1 MTTYTRPVLLLLCGL
16 LLLTLAI
23 AVLNTLVPLWLAHE
37 NLPTWQVGMVS
48 SSFFTGNLLGTLLT
62 GSLIKRFGFNRS
74 YYLASLIFAV
84 GCAGLGLMV
93 GFWSWMVWRFI
104 AGVGC
109 AMIWVVVES
118 ALMCSGTSRNR
129 GRLLAAYM
137 MVYYVGTVLGQL
149 MVSKLPTDLMS
160 VLPWVT
166 GMVLAAIL
174 PLLFTRIV
182 NQNSEH
188 QEATHV
194 WPMLRLRQA
203 RLGVN
208 GCIISGIVLG
218 SLYGLM
224 PLYLNHQGVS
234 DSGIGF
240 WMAVMVSAGIVGQWP
255 IGRLAD
261 RFGRLLVLRVQVFVV
276 IMGCLAMLSNA
287 AMAPA
292 LFILGAA
299 GFTLYPVAMAWACEK
314 VEHHQLV
321 AMNQALLLSYTIG
334 SLLGPTF
341 TAMLMQN
348 YSDNLLFIMIAS
360 VSFIYLLMLLRKV
373 GEHPTPVAH
382 AGFIKSLSMTGFFV
396 PVTYKTFTYCEF
408 LLPGDNSNEF
418 SH

>member
-1 MTTYTRPVLLLLCGL
+1 MTIYTRPVLLLLCGL

-48 SSFFTGNLLGTLLT
+48 SSFFTGNLLGTLVT

-74 YYLASLIFAV
+74 YYLASLLFAV

-137 MVYYVGTVLGQL
+137 MVYYIGTVLGQL

-360 VSFIYLLMLLRKV
+360 VSFIYLLMLLGKV

-382 AGFIKSLSMTGFFV
+382 A
-396 PVTYKTFTYCEF
+396 
-408 LLPGDNSNEF
+408 
-418 SH
+418 

>member
-62 GSLIKRFGFNRS
+62 GSLIKRFGFNLS

-382 AGFIKSLSMTGFFV
+382 A
-396 PVTYKTFTYCEF
+396 
-408 LLPGDNSNEF
+408 
-418 SH
+418 

>member
-62 GSLIKRFGFNRS
+62 GSLIKRFGLNRS

-149 MVSKLPTDLMS
+149 MVSKFPTDLMS

-182 NQNSEH
+182 NQSSEH

-194 WPMLRLRQA
+194 WPMLRLRHA
-203 RLGVN
+203 RLGIN

-382 AGFIKSLSMTGFFV
+382 A
-396 PVTYKTFTYCEF
+396 
-408 LLPGDNSNEF
+408 
-418 SH
+418 

>member
-84 GCAGLGLMV
+84 GCAGFCRVV
-93 GFWSWMVWRFI
+93 GFRSWMVWRFI

-382 AGFIKSLSMTGFFV
+382 A
-396 PVTYKTFTYCEF
+396 
-408 LLPGDNSNEF
+408 
-418 SH
+418 

>member
-1 MTTYTRPVLLLLCGL
+1 MPTYTRPVLLLLCGL

-23 AVLNTLVPLWLAHE
+23 AVLNTLVPLWLAHD
-37 NLPTWQVGMVS
+37 NLPTWQVGMVGS
-48 SSFFTGNLLGTLLT
+48 SYFTGNLLGTLIT

-74 YYLASLIFAV
+74 YYIASLIFAA
-84 GCAGLGLMV
+84 GCAGLGVTL
-93 GFWSWMVWRFI
+93 GFWSWLAWRFI

-137 MVYYVGTVLGQL
+137 MVYYMGTVAGQL
-149 MVSKLPTDLMS
+149 MISKLPTDLMS

-166 GMVLAAIL
+166 GMIMAAIL

-182 NQNSEH
+182 NSSSEH
-188 QEATHV
+188 QAKTHV
-194 WPMLRLRQA
+194 WPMFKLRQA

-240 WMAVMVSAGIVGQWP
+240 WMAVMVSAGIIGQWP
-255 IGRLAD
+255 VGKLAD

-276 IMGCLAMLSNA
+276 IVGCMAMLTQA

-292 LFILGAA
+292 LFVLGAA

-341 TAMLMQN
+341 TAMLMQS
-348 YSDNLLFIMIAS
+348 YSDSLLFVMIAS
-360 VSFIYLLMLLRKV
+360 VSFVYLMMLMRKA
-373 GEHPTPVAH
+373 GHHPTPVAH
-382 AGFIKSLSMTGFFV
+382 A
-396 PVTYKTFTYCEF
+396 
-408 LLPGDNSNEF
+408 
-418 SH
+418 

>member
-1 MTTYTRPVLLLLCGL
+1 MSTYTRPVMLLLCGL

-23 AVLNTLVPLWLAHE
+23 AVLNTLVPLWLAQE
-37 NLPTWQVGMVS
+37 ELPTWQVGIVS
-48 SSFFTGNLLGTLLT
+48 SSYFTGNLVGTLLT
-62 GSLIKRFGFNRS
+62 GYLIKRLGFNRS
-74 YYLASLIFAV
+74 YYIASLIFAV
-84 GCAGLGLMV
+84 GCVGLGVMV
-93 GFWSWMVWRFI
+93 GLWSWMTWRFI

-137 MVYYVGTVLGQL
+137 MVYYVGTFLGQVL
-149 MVSKLPTDLMS
+149 VSKVPTDLMN

-166 GMVLAAIL
+166 GMILAGIL
-174 PLLFTRIV
+174 PLLFTRIL
-182 NQNSEH
+182 NQQSED
-188 QEATHV
+188 QSTTPIV
-194 WPMLRLRQA
+194 SMLKLRQA

-224 PLYLNHQGVS
+224 PLYLKHQGIS
-234 DSGIGF
+234 NASIGF
-240 WMAVMVSAGIVGQWP
+240 WMAVLVSAGILGQWP

-261 RFGRLLVLRVQVFVV
+261 KFGRLLVLRVQVFVV
-276 IMGCLAMLSNA
+276 ILGSLAMMMQA

-314 VEHHQLV
+314 VGQHQLV
-321 AMNQALLLSYTIG
+321 AMNQALLLSYTVG
-334 SLLGPTF
+334 SLLGPSF

-360 VSFIYLLMLLRKV
+360 VSFIYLLMLLRKA

-382 AGFIKSLSMTGFFV
+382 A
-396 PVTYKTFTYCEF
+396 
-408 LLPGDNSNEF
+408 
-418 SH
+418 

>member
-1 MTTYTRPVLLLLCGL
+1 MSTYTRPVLLLLCGL

-37 NLPTWQVGMVS
+37 NLPTWQVGVVS
-48 SSFFTGNLLGTLLT
+48 SSYFTGNLVGTLLT
-62 GSLIKRFGFNRS
+62 GSLIKRWGFNRS
-74 YYLASLIFAV
+74 YYFASLLFAA
-84 GCAGLGLMV
+84 GCVGLGMMV
-93 GFWSWMVWRFI
+93 GFWSWMSWRFI

-137 MVYYVGTVLGQL
+137 MIYYVGTVLGQIL
-149 MVSKLPTDLMS
+149 VSKLSTELMD

-166 GMVLAAIL
+166 GLTLAATL

-188 QEATHV
+188 QENTPV
-194 WPMLRLRQA
+194 WSMFKLRQA

-234 DSGIGF
+234 NSGIGF

-276 IMGCLAMLSNA
+276 ILGCLAMLSNA

-299 GFTLYPVAMAWACEK
+299 GFTVYPVAMAWACEK

-334 SLLGPTF
+334 SLLGPTL
-341 TAMLMQN
+341 TAMLMQK

-360 VSFIYLLMLLRKV
+360 VSFVYLLMLLRKA
-373 GEHPTPVAH
+373 GQHPTPVVH
-382 AGFIKSLSMTGFFV
+382 A
-396 PVTYKTFTYCEF
+396 
-408 LLPGDNSNEF
+408 
-418 SH
+418 

>member
-1 MTTYTRPVLLLLCGL
+1 MSTYTRPVLLLLCGL

-48 SSFFTGNLLGTLLT
+48 SSFFTGNLLGTLMT

-74 YYLASLIFAV
+74 YYLASLIFAA
-84 GCAGLGLMV
+84 GCAGLGLMM

-149 MVSKLPTDLMS
+149 MVSKFPTDLMS

-182 NQNSEH
+182 NQGSEH

-276 IMGCLAMLSNA
+276 ILGCLAMLSNA

-341 TAMLMQN
+341 TSMLMQN

-360 VSFIYLLMLLRKV
+360 VSFIYLLMLLRKA

-382 AGFIKSLSMTGFFV
+382 A
-396 PVTYKTFTYCEF
+396 
-408 LLPGDNSNEF
+408 
-418 SH
+418 

>member
-1 MTTYTRPVLLLLCGL
+1 MSTYTRPVLFLLCGL

-37 NLPTWQVGMVS
+37 NLPTWQVGIVS
-48 SSFFTGNLLGTLLT
+48 SSYFTGNLVGTLLT
-62 GSLIKRFGFNRS
+62 GHLIKRWGFNRS
-74 YYLASLIFAV
+74 YYFASLIFAA
-84 GCAGLGLMV
+84 GCVGLGVMI
-93 GFWSWMVWRFI
+93 GFWSWMSWRFI

-118 ALMCSGTSRNR
+118 ALMCSGTTRNR

-137 MVYYVGTVLGQL
+137 MIYYVGTVLGQIL
-149 MVSKLPTDLMS
+149 VSKLSTELMD

-166 GMVLAAIL
+166 GLTLAAIL

-182 NQNSEH
+182 NQQSEH
-188 QEATHV
+188 QATTPV
-194 WPMLRLRQA
+194 WSMIKLRQA

-208 GCIISGIVLG
+208 GCVISGIILG

-234 DSGIGF
+234 NSGIGF

-276 IMGCLAMLSNA
+276 ILGCLAMLSNA

-299 GFTLYPVAMAWACEK
+299 GFTVYPVAMAWACEK

-321 AMNQALLLSYTIG
+321 SMNQALLLSYTIG

-341 TAMLMQN
+341 TAMLMQE

-360 VSFIYLLMLLRKV
+360 VSFVYLVMLLRKA
-373 GEHPTPVAH
+373 GQHPTPVVH
-382 AGFIKSLSMTGFFV
+382 A
-396 PVTYKTFTYCEF
+396 
-408 LLPGDNSNEF
+408 
-418 SH
+418 

>member
-174 PLLFTRIV
+174 PLLFTRIL

-382 AGFIKSLSMTGFFV
+382 A
-396 PVTYKTFTYCEF
+396 
-408 LLPGDNSNEF
+408 
-418 SH
+418 

>member
-1 MTTYTRPVLLLLCGL
+1 MSTYTRPVLLLLCGL

-194 WPMLRLRQA
+194 WPMLRLHQA

-382 AGFIKSLSMTGFFV
+382 A
-396 PVTYKTFTYCEF
+396 
-408 LLPGDNSNEF
+408 
-418 SH
+418 

>member
-1 MTTYTRPVLLLLCGL
+1 MSIYTRPVLLLLCGL

-23 AVLNTLVPLWLAHE
+23 AVLNTLVPLWLAHD
-37 NLPTWQVGMVS
+37 NLPTWQVGMVGS
-48 SSFFTGNLLGTLLT
+48 SYFTGNLLGTLIT
-62 GSLIKRFGFNRS
+62 GALIKRYGFNRS
-74 YYLASLIFAV
+74 YYLASLIFAA
-84 GCAGLGLMV
+84 GCAGLGMTL
-93 GFWSWMVWRFI
+93 GFWSWLAWRFI

-118 ALMCSGTSRNR
+118 ALMCSGTARNR

-137 MVYYVGTVLGQL
+137 MVYYLGTVAGQL

-166 GMVLAAIL
+166 GMVMAAIL

-182 NQNSEH
+182 NSSSEH
-188 QEATHV
+188 QEKTHV
-194 WPMLRLRQA
+194 WPMFKLRQA

-240 WMAVMVSAGIVGQWP
+240 WMAVMVSAGIIGQWP
-255 IGRLAD
+255 IGKLAD

-276 IMGCLAMLSNA
+276 IVGCMAMLAQA

-292 LFILGAA
+292 LFVLGAA

-341 TAMLMQN
+341 TAMLMQS
-348 YSDNLLFIMIAS
+348 YSDSLLFVMIAS
-360 VSFIYLLMLLRKV
+360 VSFVYLMMLMRKA
-373 GEHPTPVAH
+373 GHHPKPVAH
-382 AGFIKSLSMTGFFV
+382 A
-396 PVTYKTFTYCEF
+396 
-408 LLPGDNSNEF
+408 
-418 SH
+418 

>member
-1 MTTYTRPVLLLLCGL
+1 MSTYTRPVLLLLCGL
-16 LLLTLAI
+16 MLLTLAI

-48 SSFFTGNLLGTLLT
+48 SSFFTGNLLGTLMT
-62 GSLIKRFGFNRS
+62 GSLIKRCGFNRS
-74 YYLASLIFAV
+74 YYLASLIFAA
-84 GCAGLGLMV
+84 GCAGLGLMM
-93 GFWSWMVWRFI
+93 GFWSWMAWRFI

-149 MVSKLPTDLMS
+149 MVSKFPTDLMS

-166 GMVLAAIL
+166 GLVLAAIL

-182 NQNSEH
+182 NQSSEH

-234 DSGIGF
+234 DAGIGF

-276 IMGCLAMLSNA
+276 ILGCLAMLSNA

-341 TAMLMQN
+341 TSMLMQN

-360 VSFIYLLMLLRKV
+360 VSFIYMLMLLRKV

-382 AGFIKSLSMTGFFV
+382 A
-396 PVTYKTFTYCEF
+396 
-408 LLPGDNSNEF
+408 
-418 SH
+418 

>member
-48 SSFFTGNLLGTLLT
+48 SSFFTGNLLDTLLT

-382 AGFIKSLSMTGFFV
+382 A
-396 PVTYKTFTYCEF
+396 
-408 LLPGDNSNEF
+408 
-418 SH
+418 

>member
-276 IMGCLAMLSNA
+276 IVGCLAMLSNA

-341 TAMLMQN
+341 TSVLMQN

-382 AGFIKSLSMTGFFV
+382 A
-396 PVTYKTFTYCEF
+396 
-408 LLPGDNSNEF
+408 
-418 SH
+418 

>member
-1 MTTYTRPVLLLLCGL
+1 MTIYTRPVLLLLCGL

-48 SSFFTGNLLGTLLT
+48 SSFFTGNLLGTLMT
-62 GSLIKRFGFNRS
+62 GSLIKRVGFNRS
-74 YYLASLIFAV
+74 YYLASLIFAA

-93 GFWSWMVWRFI
+93 GFWSWMIWRFI

-299 GFTLYPVAMAWACEK
+299 GLTLYPVAMAWACEK

-360 VSFIYLLMLLRKV
+360 VSFIYLLMLLRKA

-382 AGFIKSLSMTGFFV
+382 A
-396 PVTYKTFTYCEF
+396 
-408 LLPGDNSNEF
+408 
-418 SH
+418 

>member
-84 GCAGLGLMV
+84 GCAALGLMV

-382 AGFIKSLSMTGFFV
+382 A
-396 PVTYKTFTYCEF
+396 
-408 LLPGDNSNEF
+408 
-418 SH
+418 

>member
-84 GCAGLGLMV
+84 GCDGLGLMV

-149 MVSKLPTDLMS
+149 MVSKFPTDLMS

-182 NQNSEH
+182 NQSSEH

-194 WPMLRLRQA
+194 WPMLRLRHA
-203 RLGVN
+203 RLGIN

-360 VSFIYLLMLLRKV
+360 VSFIYLLMLLRKA

-382 AGFIKSLSMTGFFV
+382 A
-396 PVTYKTFTYCEF
+396 
-408 LLPGDNSNEF
+408 
-418 SH
+418 

>member
-1 MTTYTRPVLLLLCGL
+1 MSTYTRPVLLLLCGL

-48 SSFFTGNLLGTLLT
+48 SSFFTGNLLGTLMT

-74 YYLASLIFAV
+74 YYLASLIFAA

-93 GFWSWMVWRFI
+93 GFWSWMAWRFI

-182 NQNSEH
+182 NQSSEH
-188 QEATHV
+188 QEATHI
-194 WPMLRLRQA
+194 WPMLRLRHA

-382 AGFIKSLSMTGFFV
+382 A
-396 PVTYKTFTYCEF
+396 
-408 LLPGDNSNEF
+408 
-418 SH
+418 

>member
-1 MTTYTRPVLLLLCGL
+1 MSIYTRPVMLLLSGL

-37 NLPTWQVGMVS
+37 HLPTWQVGMVS
-48 SSFFTGNLLGTLLT
+48 SSYFTGNLVGTLLT
-62 GSLIKRFGFNRS
+62 GYLIKRLGFNRS
-74 YYLASLIFAV
+74 YYLASLVFAA
-84 GCAGLGLMV
+84 GCLGLGLMI
-93 GFWSWMVWRFI
+93 GFWSWMAWRFV

-137 MVYYVGTVLGQL
+137 MIYYVGTFLGQL
-149 MVSKLPTDLMS
+149 LVSKVSTELMN

-166 GMVLAAIL
+166 ALILAGIL
-174 PLLFTRIV
+174 PLLFTRILS
-182 NQNSEH
+182 QQTESRK
-188 QEATHV
+188 TTSITS
-194 WPMLRLRQA
+194 MLKLRQA

-224 PLYLNHQGVS
+224 PLYLNHQGIS
-234 DSGIGF
+234 NSNIGF
-240 WMAVMVSAGIVGQWP
+240 WMAVLVSAGIVGQWP

-261 RFGRLLVLRVQVFVV
+261 KFGRLLVLRVQIFVV
-276 IMGCLAMLSNA
+276 ILGSIAMLTHT

-299 GFTLYPVAMAWACEK
+299 GFTLYPVAMAWSCEK
-314 VEHHQLV
+314 VSQDQLV

-334 SLLGPTF
+334 SLLGPSF
-341 TAMLMQN
+341 TAMLMQH

-360 VSFIYLLMLLRKV
+360 VSFIYLLILLRNAR
-373 GEHPTPVAH
+373 HTSNPVAH
-382 AGFIKSLSMTGFFV
+382 V
-396 PVTYKTFTYCEF
+396 
-408 LLPGDNSNEF
+408 
-418 SH
+418 

>member
-1 MTTYTRPVLLLLCGL
+1 MSIYTRPVMLLLCGL

-37 NLPTWQVGMVS
+37 NLPTWQVGVVS
-48 SSFFTGNLLGTLLT
+48 SSYFTGNLVGTLLT
-62 GSLIKRFGFNRS
+62 GYLIKHLGFNRS
-74 YYLASLIFAV
+74 YYIASLIFAA
-84 GCAGLGLMV
+84 GCIGLGVMV
-93 GFWSWMVWRFI
+93 GFWSWMTWRFI

-118 ALMCSGTSRNR
+118 ALMCSGNSRNR

-137 MVYYVGTVLGQL
+137 MIYYVGTFLGQL
-149 MVSKLPTDLMS
+149 LVSKVSTELMN

-166 GMVLAAIL
+166 GTILAGVL
-174 PLLFTRIV
+174 PLLFTRIA
-182 NQNSEH
+182 NQQGDEQQS
-188 QEATHV
+188 T
-194 WPMLRLRQA
+194 PITSMLKLRQA

-234 DSGIGF
+234 NASIGF
-240 WMAVMVSAGIVGQWP
+240 WMAVLVSAGILGQWP

-261 RFGRLLVLRVQVFVV
+261 KLGRLLVLRVQVFVV
-276 IMGCLAMLSNA
+276 IVGSIAMLNQA

-292 LFILGAA
+292 LFMLGVA

-321 AMNQALLLSYTIG
+321 AMNQALLLSYTVG
-334 SLLGPTF
+334 SLLGPSF

-360 VSFIYLLMLLRKV
+360 VSFIYLLMLLRSAR
-373 GEHPTPVAH
+373 HTPTPVAH
-382 AGFIKSLSMTGFFV
+382 V
-396 PVTYKTFTYCEF
+396 
-408 LLPGDNSNEF
+408 
-418 SH
+418 

>member
-1 MTTYTRPVLLLLCGL
+1 MSIYTRPVLLLLCGL

-23 AVLNTLVPLWLAHE
+23 AVLNTLVPLWLAHD
-37 NLPTWQVGMVS
+37 NLPTWQVGMVGS
-48 SSFFTGNLLGTLLT
+48 SYFTGNLLGTLIT
-62 GSLIKRFGFNRS
+62 GALIKRYGFNRS
-74 YYLASLIFAV
+74 YYLASLIFAA
-84 GCAGLGLMV
+84 GCAGLGMTL
-93 GFWSWMVWRFI
+93 GFWSWLAWRFI

-118 ALMCSGTSRNR
+118 ALMCSGTARNR

-137 MVYYVGTVLGQL
+137 MVYYLGTVAGQL
-149 MVSKLPTDLMS
+149 MVSKLPNDLMS

-166 GMVLAAIL
+166 GMVMAAIL

-182 NQNSEH
+182 NSSSEH
-188 QEATHV
+188 QEKTHV
-194 WPMLRLRQA
+194 WPMFKLRQA

-240 WMAVMVSAGIVGQWP
+240 WMAVMVSAGIIGQWP
-255 IGRLAD
+255 IGKLAD

-276 IMGCLAMLSNA
+276 IVGCMAMLAQA

-292 LFILGAA
+292 LFVLGAA

-341 TAMLMQN
+341 TAMLMQS
-348 YSDNLLFIMIAS
+348 YSDSLLFVMIAS
-360 VSFIYLLMLLRKV
+360 VSFVYLMMLMRKA
-373 GEHPTPVAH
+373 GHHPTPVAH
-382 AGFIKSLSMTGFFV
+382 A
-396 PVTYKTFTYCEF
+396 
-408 LLPGDNSNEF
+408 
-418 SH
+418 

>member
-1 MTTYTRPVLLLLCGL
+1 MSTYTRPVLLLLCGL

-37 NLPTWQVGMVS
+37 HLPTWQVGMVS
-48 SSFFTGNLLGTLLT
+48 SSFFTGNLLGTLMT

-74 YYLASLIFAV
+74 YYLASLIFAA

-93 GFWSWMVWRFI
+93 GFWSWMAWRFI

-137 MVYYVGTVLGQL
+137 MVYYIGTVLGQL
-149 MVSKLPTDLMS
+149 MISKLPTDLMS

-182 NQNSEH
+182 NQSSEH
-188 QEATHV
+188 QEATHI

-382 AGFIKSLSMTGFFV
+382 A
-396 PVTYKTFTYCEF
+396 
-408 LLPGDNSNEF
+408 
-418 SH
+418 